1 MYARILAGVD
11 GSTQGEHALRH
22 AASLAQALGAELR
35 IVHVVDMG
43 VLSVAPELALDVERL
58 AKARRAEGEALLAAA
73 AELARAAGV
82 AAEARLVETAAPTQH
97 PAAALV
103 EQAASWPADVIVL
116 GARGRS
122 RLERLL
128 LGSVADGVARRSSVP
143 VLLVH

>member
-1 MYARILAGVD
+1 MYARILAGID

-22 AASLAQALGAELR
+22 AAGLAKALGAELR

-43 VLSVAPELALDVERL
+43 VLTVAPELALDIERL
-58 AKARRAEGEALLAAA
+58 AKARCAEGEALLAAA
-73 AELARAAGV
+73 VEIARAAGV
-82 AAEARLVETAAPTQH
+82 TAQARLVETATPTQH

-103 EQAASWPADVIVL
+103 EEAASWRADVIVL
-116 GARGRS
+116 GVRGRS